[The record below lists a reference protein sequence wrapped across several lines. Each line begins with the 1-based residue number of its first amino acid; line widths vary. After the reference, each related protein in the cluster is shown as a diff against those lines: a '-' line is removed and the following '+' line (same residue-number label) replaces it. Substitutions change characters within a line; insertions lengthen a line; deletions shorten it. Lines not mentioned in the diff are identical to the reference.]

1 MFNGAQFK
9 GLHRAFGFCHKENVL
24 DGAFVECDCPV
35 RRIVAYRRG
44 NLEGSGQLSVDTNF
58 LRSIQIFGK
67 LTLNT
72 FFGRAISK
80 HIVLNCLLGKKRLIK
95 ALGSLFCRKDRAV
108 VFSLNGIVGDMLHNH
123 SGLLLIDQPDH
134 FRNKLFRVVLEHIEL
149 VGTDTLQDGRCRFA
163 CELCA
168 IGNFANQ
175 IILDLACFR
184 VLEGLCPGLFARKR
198 IAAVNFVLIHVRL
211 LASNGSRVLQFRNK
225 QLFINVGNGLA
236 NQLGAVELHRV
247 GILVVNFT
255 PQSLKLF
262 LGKILIQRIFLHL
275 RFVTIGEHIL
285 AKFEFPG
292 RKLLFALFTITLLV
306 PSHSKTQPIFSLIMK
321 LNLYDSIWGVTLV
334 YLSAGMAMSIFVL
347 KAGFM
352 AIPKSLD
359 EAATLDGASFFRTFW
374 TINLPLAKSALA
386 TAGILMFLGNW
397 NEYYFASL
405 LTVSDSQRTL
415 PIALAFFTSEF
426 SYNYTQLFAALTIV
440 ILPGIIL
447 YALAQ
452 DQVQASVAASGVKG

>member
-1 MFNGAQFK
+1 MKIKYKPWAK
-9 GLHRAFGFCHKENVL
+9 GLMYL
-24 DGAFVECDCPV
+24 VEA
-35 RRIVAYRRG
+35 IVIV
-44 NLEGSGQLSVDTNF
+44 LSVFPILWVIMSSFKTNGEI
-58 LRSIQIFGK
+58 LSSP
-67 LTLNT
+67 L
-72 FFGRAISK
+72 
-80 HIVLNCLLGKKRLIK
+80 
-95 ALGSLFCRKDRAV
+95 ALPAH
-108 VFSLNGIVGDMLHNH
+108 FSLDTF
-123 SGLLLIDQPDH
+123 IDIFQKYSFPTY
-134 FRNKLFRVVLEHIEL
+134 FFNS
-149 VGTDTLQDGRCRFA
+149 
-163 CELCA
+163 
-168 IGNFANQ
+168 
-175 IILDLACFR
+175 
-184 VLEGLCPGLFARKR
+184 
-198 IAAVNFVLIHVRL
+198 L
-211 LASNGSRVLQFRNK
+211 LAAGVST
-225 QLFINVGNGLA
+225 
-236 NQLGAVELHRV
+236 
-247 GILVVNFT
+247 LV
-255 PQSLKLF
+255 S
-262 LGKILIQRIFLHL
+262 
-275 RFVTIGEHIL
+275 
-285 AKFEFPG
+285 
-292 RKLLFALFTITLLV
+292 LLFALFTITLLV

-447 YALAQ
+447 YAIAQ